1 MEVVLLYLHQISGKA
16 SRKLVVRQKKV
27 INKVR
32 IPEFRRY
39 LTGQSVSL
47 QVKAAEVGH
56 FTQLGWDFSA
66 EPIF

>member
-1 MEVVLLYLHQISGKA
+1 MEVVLLYLHQISRKA
-16 SRKLVVRQKKV
+16 SRKLVARQKKV

-39 LTGQSVSL
+39 LTGQTVLL
-47 QVKAAEVGH
+47 QVKAAELGH
-56 FTQLGWDFSA
+56 FTQLGWDLSG